1 MIKKILPILLI
12 SSCSYISYGQLPE
25 LIVQSVRGAPDIAI
39 TDNFLEQQQYSFAKF
54 KMGKSVIAITVLV
67 EIKGDTFVWI
77 SQDRE
82 KIYTKHGKIIETVG
96 LSHDIKILDHENIVP
111 WQSRLSASSLVQVSN
126 PSAIISQDIKI
137 KGSTENDLNGS
148 KRQHDTFHEHFSSG
162 RLSWSGINSFEI
174 NEEGLP
180 VRSEQFIHPALPK
193 IEMDFFY
200 K

>member
-54 KMGKSVIAITVLV
+54 KMGKSVIAITVLA

-137 KGSTENDLNGS
+137 KASTENDLNGS
-148 KRQHDTFHEHFSSG
+148 KMYVTLEPCLAPVDYLG
-162 RLSWSGINSFEI
+162 RALI
-174 NEEGLP
+174 LL
-180 VRSEQFIHPALPK
+180 RSMKRVCQSDQSNLYTLHCLK
-193 IEMDFFY
+193 
-200 K
+200 